1 MPGSL
6 LFWVLVF
13 SIKDFRCGFQAYN
26 ERGRVFR
33 TLLFQR
39 GLGSRRRF
47 KMCNTLKYCFSTL
60 LGQPD
65 HARTMPVS

>member
-39 GLGSRRRF
+39 GLGGRVEDSR
-47 KMCNTLKYCFSTL
+47 CAT
-60 LGQPD
+60 P
-65 HARTMPVS
+65 